1 MPKSN
6 CRNCEIEFTW
16 FPSQSK
22 GMYCCNRCQA
32 DYVLKEAINSGNY
45 TKSNALTYFKR
56 FTDYRCSCCGINEWN
71 GKPLTLQ
78 VDHID
83 GNNSNNLI
91 ENFRYLCPNCHTQT
105 ETWGVK
111 NVKDTNVLSEAGKK
125 GRAKQLMR

>member
-1 MPKSN
+1 
-6 CRNCEIEFTW
+6 
-16 FPSQSK
+16 
-22 GMYCCNRCQA
+22 MYCCNRCQA